1 MRQIVLDTETTG
13 LFADQ
18 GHRLIELAGIELV
31 GRRPTGNRLHY
42 YFNPEREIDAE
53 ATKVHGFT
61 WAMLQDKPK
70 FGELAEAFLAFVQGA
85 ELIIHNAT
93 FDVGFINHELQRLS
107 PPGPR
112 LEDHV
117 AGIIDTLVVARRR
130 YPGQRNS
137 LDHLVKR
144 CEVPQRDRNFHGAL
158 LDAEILAD
166 VYLALTGGQVGMS
179 LEEGE
184 EESEATSPSMQEQ
197 RRPLPPRSMPL
208 RLILPSDQEHEAHE
222 RYKENL
228 DKVSGGRCLW
238 LLNER
243 KESAQTS

>member
-13 LFADQ
+13 LYAEQ
-18 GHRLIELAGIELV
+18 GHRLIEVAGIELV
-31 GRRPTGNRLHY
+31 GRRPTGRTLHHY
-42 YFNPEREIDAE
+42 INPDREIDAE

-61 WAMLQDKPK
+61 WAMLQDKPR
-70 FGELAEAFLAFVQGA
+70 FAQLAEEFLSFVQGA
-85 ELIIHNAT
+85 ELIIHNAA
-93 FDVGFINHELQRLS
+93 FDMGFINHELQRLS

-117 AGIIDTLVVARRR
+117 AGVIDTLVLARNR

-144 CEVPQRDRNFHGAL
+144 CEVPPRDRHVHGAL

-166 VYLALTGGQVGMS
+166 VYLVLTGGQVGMS
-179 LEEGE
+179 LDGE
-184 EESEATSPSMQEQ
+184 EESEATSPTMQEQ
-197 RRPLPPRSMPL
+197 RRPLAVREAAL
-208 RLILPSDQEHEAHE
+208 RMVLPSEQEQEEHE
-222 RYKENL
+222 RYKQGL
-228 DKVSGGRCLW
+228 DKASGGRCLW
-238 LLNER
+238 LLNEH